1 VLGLVS
7 APVGAL
13 MVVLAPEFIGVL
25 LGPKW
30 TQATAPFQI
39 LTLGILMRNVYMM
52 AYCLDGAMGAMRTRM
67 VRDGIYAVAVVLGS
81 LVGTRFGL
89 VGVATGVVIAIG
101 VNYFVGAAMSLRIL
115 GATWRDYARSQFP
128 AFGLGVLTAGV
139 AYGVRMALLAAGF
152 NQLMVLVVTS
162 SISLAALG
170 LFYLARPGIIGH
182 YGNIAVEHF
191 SVALAS
197 RLDPK
202 EAT

>member
-1 VLGLVS
+1 
-7 APVGAL
+7 
-13 MVVLAPEFIGVL
+13 
-25 LGPKW
+25 
-30 TQATAPFQI
+30 
-39 LTLGILMRNVYMM
+39 
-52 AYCLDGAMGAMRTRM
+52 
-67 VRDGIYAVAVVLGS
+67 VVLGS